1 MATQRRENLKNLLL
15 SIPDNGIVCAAY
27 LCKEGLSHDN
37 LKQYVQHGY
46 LDSLGR
52 GAYCKHNQHP
62 NLASALHALAFQLNH
77 SSHLGGRAALARQG
91 LLHFLPY
98 SDEAATIYTRHNTR
112 LPAWFKKSFGEK
124 FICRG
129 TNFLPRDLAIE
140 TKELDGFSVPS
151 SMPERAILEYLLDV
165 PTAHPLNEA
174 YQVMEMMTNTRPDIL
189 QQLLESCSSIKVK
202 RLFFLLADDL
212 HYAWYDDLDQSKID
226 LGSGCRII
234 DKGGT
239 YQSKWNV
246 IVKDWKEI

>member
-1 MATQRRENLKNLLL
+1 MSTQRRDILKNLLL
-15 SIPDNGIVCAAY
+15 AIPDNGIVCASH
-27 LCKEGLSHDN
+27 LCKDGLSHDN

-52 GAYCKHNQHP
+52 GAYCKHDQHP
-62 NLASALHALAFQLNH
+62 NLASALHALAFQLNR
-77 SSHLGGRAALARQG
+77 SFHLGGRTALSRQG

-112 LPAWFKKSFGEK
+112 LPAWFKKFFNGQ
-124 FICRG
+124 FLCRY
-129 TNFLPRDLAIE
+129 TNFLPKDLAIE
-140 TKELDGFSVPS
+140 TKHLDSFDVPS

-165 PTAHPLNEA
+165 PASHPLNEA
-174 YQVMEMMTNTRPDIL
+174 YQIMEMMTNARPDIL

-202 RLFFLLADDL
+202 RLFFLLAEDL
-212 HYAWYDDLDQSKID
+212 NYAWYEDLDQDKID

-239 YQSKWNV
+239 YQSQWNV
-246 IVKDWKEI
+246 VVKDWKEI